1 MSLVGAY
8 GKDNKDYIID
18 TADKPDDM
26 FITDFIERAVEL
38 GFGKETVVKNEAD
51 YPPKE
56 KSVSE
61 LLDALKEGRHE

>member
-1 MSLVGAY
+1 MNGQKAWLINLA
-8 GKDNKDYIID
+8 K
-18 TADKPDDM
+18 KPDDM
-26 FITDFIERAVEL
+26 FTDDFLERAVEL
-38 GFGKETVVKNEAD
+38 GFGEEAEVNEAD